1 MIEKYIDKLEFPSL
15 DCDQIK
21 ALKIE
26 SELDLDI
33 YAYYDYFKS
42 LHLIMRSEGRINEN
56 RKGIKIKNE
65 ELDLINIGKSNY
77 INFSCTS
84 IEFKDKFIQIINE
97 ILEFYKTSKNL
108 IKSINIIINK
118 WYYFFEKSN
127 SNILNENLV
136 KGLIGELIF
145 IKEFSKKESYKK
157 IVEAWKGP
165 ESGLRDFN
173 FDSFDVE
180 IKTSSKEI
188 GHVHTING
196 QIQLKSLSIPLY
208 VYSVSLKKSDSTNSL
223 SLKKLI
229 DDICFEIGDDS
240 FLLNDFFEKLEMLNV
255 LVPTV
260 EKYNEYAYELKDILT
275 VEINEGNLNDFLIK
289 YINTRISNIKYDYD
303 FNGLPNIEIELP

>member
-15 DCDQIK
+15 DSNQIK

-26 SELDLDI
+26 TELDIDI
-33 YAYYDYFKS
+33 YTYYDYFKS
-42 LHLIMRSEGRINEN
+42 LHIIIKSEGEINEN
-56 RKGIKIKNE
+56 RRGIKVKNE

-77 INFSCTS
+77 INFCCTS

-97 ILEFYKTSKNL
+97 ILEFYKTSKKL

-127 SNILNENLV
+127 SNILSENTV

-145 IKEFSKKESYKK
+145 IKEFSKKKSYEK
-157 IVEAWKGP
+157 IIEAWKGP
-165 ESGLRDFN
+165 QSGLRDFN
-173 FDSFDVE
+173 FDSFDIEV
-180 IKTSSKEI
+180 KASSKEI

-196 QIQLKSLSIPLY
+196 QFQLKSISIPLY
-208 VYSVSLKKSDSTNSL
+208 IYSINLKKSDSTNSI

-229 DDICFEIGDDS
+229 DEICLDIGGDS
-240 FLLNDFFEKLEMLNV
+240 FMLNDFFEKLEMLSV

-260 EKYNEYAYELKDILT
+260 EKYNDYSYELKDILT
-275 VEINEGNLNDFLIK
+275 VQINAANLNDFIIEN
-289 YINTRISNIKYDYD
+289 INNRISNIKYDYD
-303 FNGLPNIEIELP
+303 FNGLTNVEIDIS